1 MGQDVK
7 GNSADELAALITQL
21 SQGDVVQRASAAI
34 DLAVMGIE
42 PQRVAWAL
50 VRALQDPVPMVRA
63 SAAEGLGYLRVP
75 QAKVALQRACRDQDP
90 EVREA
95 AEASLQRLGGANED
109 RRVSDRLPTRIPVKY
124 FTPRSTALRHGT
136 VLNLSRNGLFLGE
149 TAGLSPGME
158 IRLVF
163 QDRRVPPLGC
173 SARVVREADRKE
185 TDGGYGCALLPLPD
199 EKARW
204 LDRLLELHAA

>member
-1 MGQDVK
+1 MRREVK
-7 GNSADELAALITQL
+7 EDGSDRLAAKIMEL
-21 SQGDVVQRASAAI
+21 SRGDVVQRARAAI
-34 DLAVMGIE
+34 DLAMAGVE

-50 VRALQDPVPMVRA
+50 VRALQDPVAMVRA
-63 SAAEGLGYLRVP
+63 SAAEGLGYLRVSE
-75 QAKVALQRACRDQDP
+75 ARVALQRACRDRD
-90 EVREA
+90 EVVREA
-95 AEASLQRLGGANED
+95 AEAALQRFEGDRED
-109 RRVSDRLPTRIPVKY
+109 RRVSDRLSTRIPVQY
-124 FTPRSTALRHGT
+124 FTPRSTALRRGT

-149 TAGLSPGME
+149 TAGLAPGME

-185 TDGGYGCALLPLPD
+185 TDGYGCALLPLSD
-199 EKARW
+199 EKAAW